1 MKIRRYIG
9 KDTHEALLKVKM
21 DLGSEAVILNTRKIR
36 QKGFFKIFSKPL
48 VEVLA
53 SVDDSYVP
61 ATKRTASENRVRD
74 DKEYNTAGSNNL
86 RFNENSKSKSDEKE
100 DKIHQ
105 LENKIIGMEAT
116 LNKIYEQIQ
125 QPSNKLSAAANEGN
139 AQSQSK
145 VLDLFYNNL
154 LKNEVDMEIVT
165 QLISVVRGKV
175 KENVSVNETA
185 SILYNLI
192 SEMIGKPSSIKLR
205 DDGKPTVIMLVGPTG
220 VGKTTTLA
228 KIAANYSLNQNK
240 NVGLITADTYRIAA
254 VEQLKT
260 YAEILGMPLKV
271 IYSVN
276 EIHEAINEYS
286 DKDLILID
294 TAGRSYK
301 NKDHFDELKMLVEA
315 TQADEIFLVLSTTTG
330 MKNCR
335 EIIEHYSFLE
345 NYKLIFTKLDE
356 SSSFG
361 LILNSRRLTNRD
373 LSFVTTGQSV
383 PDDIELANVDMITKN
398 LLGSIS

>member
-1 MKIRRYIG
+1 M
-9 KDTHEALLKVKM
+9 
-21 DLGSEAVILNTRKIR
+21 
-36 QKGFFKIFSKPL
+36 
-48 VEVLA
+48 
-53 SVDDSYVP
+53 
-61 ATKRTASENRVRD
+61 
-74 DKEYNTAGSNNL
+74 
-86 RFNENSKSKSDEKE
+86 DEKE
-100 DKIHQ
+100 EKIHL
-105 LENKIIGMEAT
+105 LENKIIGIEET

-125 QPSNKLSAAANEGN
+125 HPTNKLSAAANDTNG
-139 AQSQSK
+139 QSQSK

-154 LKNEVDMEIVT
+154 VKNEVDMEIVK
-165 QLISVVRGKV
+165 QLIGVVRGKI

-192 SEMIGKPSSIKLR
+192 SEMIGKPSAIKLR

-276 EIHEAINEYS
+276 EIQEAINEYS

-301 NKDHFDELKMLVEA
+301 NKDHFDELKTLVKA
-315 TQADEIFLVLSTTTG
+315 TRADEIFLVLSTTTG
-330 MKNCR
+330 MRNCR
-335 EIIEHYSFLE
+335 EILEHYSFLE

-356 SSSFG
+356 STSFG
-361 LILNSRRLTNRD
+361 SY
-373 LSFVTTGQSV
+373 
-383 PDDIELANVDMITKN
+383 
-398 LLGSIS
+398 